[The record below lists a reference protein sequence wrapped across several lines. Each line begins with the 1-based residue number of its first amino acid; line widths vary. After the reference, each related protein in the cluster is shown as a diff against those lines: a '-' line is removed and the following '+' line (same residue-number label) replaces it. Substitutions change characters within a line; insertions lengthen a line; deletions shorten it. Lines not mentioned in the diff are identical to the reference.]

1 MVSPGL
7 EIKHLCVA
15 NHSPQSKFQIALPV
29 LEIAHLNPAKHS
41 LQSKFQPV
49 SSVLEMKHFGG
60 ANHSLQSK
68 FQIVSPVLEI
78 AHLRSAKDSPQ
89 SKFQI
94 VSPALEIKHFGDVTL
109 SNLSKFQE
117 VLLSKRALS
126 HITPKSSAS
135 NTPLYSKKLP
145 LGAFGF
151 SAHGIFRKDIPA
163 FLILSTPCDIMKT
176 QRVYADSRQLEL
188 IDL

>member
-1 MVSPGL
+1 M
-7 EIKHLCVA
+7 
-15 NHSPQSKFQIALPV
+15 
-29 LEIAHLNPAKHS
+29 NPANHS

-109 SNLSKFQE
+109 SNLSKFQK

-135 NTPLYSKKLP
+135 NPLPPIPKSSRRPLP

-163 FLILSTPCDIMKT
+163 FLILSTPCDIMKA